1 MIPASGPAAS
11 ASGGSSAVGG
21 RPDGL
26 SSFADRERRARRDG
40 AQDAAASRGG
50 PRATDPSEGGFAAR
64 ALARIRPWLSII
76 ALVIVWQACSS
87 AGILDPRT
95 LPGPAS
101 LVTTAGEMLADGSLP
116 LALVVSLGR
125 VLAGT
130 AIGVVVG
137 LALGLAAGFSTIA
150 RDDVDRPMQAIRTVP
165 FTALTP
171 LLILWFGLGETPKI
185 VLVAL
190 AVVVPMYLN
199 TVGGVR
205 GVDRRALLVAR
216 AYRLGRWR
224 TVRDVLLPGSAPS
237 ILVGLRFATGVAW
250 VAVIVAETVNA
261 ASGVGYLLTHARTF
275 GRTDIVMV
283 CIVVYAVLGLLTDLV
298 VRALESRVL
307 RPYKGVS

>member
-1 MIPASGPAAS
+1 MTRALREETTASE
-11 ASGGSSAVGG
+11 GGIRV
-21 RPDGL
+21 
-26 SSFADRERRARRDG
+26 
-40 AQDAAASRGG
+40 
-50 PRATDPSEGGFAAR
+50 TDPSERVFSFR
-64 ALARIRPWLSII
+64 RLVRIRPWLSII
-76 ALVIVWQACSS
+76 ALVIVWQGLAW
-87 AGILDPRT
+87 AAILDPRT
-95 LPGPAS
+95 LPGPVS
-101 LVTTAGEMLADGSLP
+101 LVATAGEMVGDGSLP
-116 LALVVSLGR
+116 LALLVSLGR

-130 AIGVVVG
+130 AIGVVAG
-137 LALGLAAGFSTIA
+137 LALGLAAGFSTVA
-150 RDDVDRPMQAIRTVP
+150 RDVVDRPMQAIRTVP

-171 LLILWFGLGETPKI
+171 LLILWFGLGEAPKI

-283 CIVVYAVLGLLTDLV
+283 CIVVYAVLGLLTDLA

-307 RPYKGVS
+307 RPYQGVS

>member
-1 MIPASGPAAS
+1 MSQPLRQEKVASEA
-11 ASGGSSAVGG
+11 
-21 RPDGL
+21 
-26 SSFADRERRARRDG
+26 RA
-40 AQDAAASRGG
+40 
-50 PRATDPSEGGFAAR
+50 RATDPSEGPSSSRTF
-64 ALARIRPWLSII
+64 ARIRPWLSII
-76 ALVIVWQACSS
+76 VLVLAWQVCAW

-101 LVTTAGEMLADGSLP
+101 LAMTAATMTADGSLP
-116 LALVVSLGR
+116 LALLVSLAR

-150 RDDVDRPMQAIRTVP
+150 RDAVDRPMQAIRTVP

-199 TVGGVR
+199 TVSGVR

-250 VAVIVAETVNA
+250 VAVIVAEGVNA
-261 ASGVGYLLTHARTF
+261 SSGVGYLLTHARTF

-283 CIVVYAVLGLLTDLV
+283 CIVVYAMLGLLTDLA
-298 VRALESRVL
+298 VRALEARVL
-307 RPYKGVS
+307 RPYGGTS

>member
-1 MIPASGPAAS
+1 VSGGLPEEKW
-11 ASGGSSAVGG
+11 ASGGS
-21 RPDGL
+21 L
-26 SSFADRERRARRDG
+26 SQKR
-40 AQDAAASRGG
+40 
-50 PRATDPSEGGFAAR
+50 PSEGRTSSRTF
-64 ALARIRPWLSII
+64 ARIRPWLSII
-76 ALVIVWQACSS
+76 ALVILWQGLDW

-95 LPGPAS
+95 LPGPVS
-101 LVTTAGEMLADGSLP
+101 LVATAGELVADGSLP
-116 LALVVSLGR
+116 VALLVSLGR

-130 AIGVVVG
+130 ACGVVVG
-137 LALGLAAGFSTIA
+137 LALGLAAGLSTIA
-150 RDDVDRPMQAIRTVP
+150 RDVVDRPMQAIRTIP

-190 AVVVPMYLN
+190 AVVVPMYIN

-205 GVDRRALLVAR
+205 GIDRRALLVAR

-224 TVRDVLLPGSAPS
+224 TVIDVLLPGSAPS

-261 ASGVGYLLTHARTF
+261 ASGVGYLLSHARTF

-283 CIVVYAVLGLLTDLV
+283 CIVVYAVLGLLTDLA
-298 VRALESRVL
+298 VRALEARVL
-307 RPYKGVS
+307 RPYQGVS

>member
-1 MIPASGPAAS
+1 MTGVLPQETS
-11 ASGGSSAVGG
+11 A
-21 RPDGL
+21 
-26 SSFADRERRARRDG
+26 
-40 AQDAAASRGG
+40 
-50 PRATDPSEGGFAAR
+50 SEGGTRGTGASERGFPSR
-64 ALARIRPWLSII
+64 ALARIRPWLSIL
-76 ALVIVWQACSS
+76 ALVATWQACAW

-101 LVTTAGEMLADGSLP
+101 LLATAAGMVADGSLP
-116 LALVVSLGR
+116 LALLVSLGR

-137 LALGLAAGFSTIA
+137 LALGLAAGFSTLA
-150 RDDVDRPMQAIRTVP
+150 RDVVDRPMQAIRTVP

-190 AVVVPMYLN
+190 AVTVPMYLN

-261 ASGVGYLLTHARTF
+261 ASGVGYLLAHARTF
-275 GRTDIVMV
+275 GRTDVVMV
-283 CIVVYAVLGLLTDLV
+283 CIVVYAVLGLLTDLA
-298 VRALESRVL
+298 VRALEARVL
-307 RPYKGVS
+307 RPYQGAS